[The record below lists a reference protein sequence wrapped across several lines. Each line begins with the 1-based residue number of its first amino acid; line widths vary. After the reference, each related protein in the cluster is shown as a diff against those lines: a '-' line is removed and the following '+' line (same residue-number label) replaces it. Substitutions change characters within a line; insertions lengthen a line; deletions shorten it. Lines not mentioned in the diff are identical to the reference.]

1 MICLCNDLA
10 EKEIAMMTGGASQ
23 PGARVRKHKS
33 RFLRV
38 VADAVATAAWHPTE
52 ARGRVHLAHRAGLSN
67 KLIAYRLGISP
78 HTVRCHISN
87 ILRKYKLRNGRTQI
101 AMILFQLSGSRSIHP
116 L

>member
-23 PGARVRKHKS
+23 PGARIRKHKS

-52 ARGRVHLAHRAGLSN
+52 REAEIISLIAQGLSN

-87 ILRKYKLRNGRTQI
+87 ILRKYKLRNRTQI